1 MKTPILDMSIQ
12 TGKKQKFIDVVKLN
26 EQKERAKKLGMEE

>member
-1 MKTPILDMSIQ
+1 MSIQ
-12 TGKKQKFIDVVKLN
+12 TDKKQKFIDVVKLN